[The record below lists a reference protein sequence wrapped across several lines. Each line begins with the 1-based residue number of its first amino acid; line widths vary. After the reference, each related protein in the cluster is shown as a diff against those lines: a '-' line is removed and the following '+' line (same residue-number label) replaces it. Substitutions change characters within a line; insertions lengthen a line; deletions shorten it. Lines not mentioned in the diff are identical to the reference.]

1 MVEGKSMLD
10 QQDIEERIKKAVCE
24 SIRIS
29 EEIYNYELA
38 AGDIPEWD
46 SIGHVTLL
54 QAVEAEFEIA
64 FDVGDAID
72 IEDVEDLVAMVKK
85 YFNGS

>member
-10 QQDIEERIKKAVCE
+10 QQDIEERIKKVVCE

-29 EEIYNYELA
+29 EDVYSYELA

-54 QAVEAEFEIA
+54 QAVESEFEIA

-72 IEDVEDLVAMVKK
+72 IEDVEDLVAMVRK
-85 YFNGS
+85 YLNGN

>member
-1 MVEGKSMLD
+1 MVEGKSIFD
-10 QQDIEERIKKAVCE
+10 QQKIEERIKKVVCD

-29 EEIYNYELA
+29 EDVYNYELA

-46 SIGHVTLL
+46 SIGHVTIL
-54 QAVEAEFEIA
+54 QAIEAEFEIA

-85 YFNGS
+85 YLNGS